1 MSCHKTVYFSDWAI
15 LKKLSIVCALI
26 YLCLPNSLFG
36 EEILRLHI
44 NGEANGVV
52 DIRLNELKAPLHVER
67 IRLLTKEGKYDGVA
81 FHRVIEGFM
90 AQTGDVK
97 YGNVEN
103 FQPTLAGMGG
113 SEYPMLI
120 SEFSDQPFLAG
131 SIGMAR
137 SRDPNSANSQFFIMF
152 DSAPHLNGKY
162 TIVGEVVSG
171 LETVKNIKK
180 GNTASN
186 GSVNNPDYILKAE
199 LITTN

>member
-1 MSCHKTVYFSDWAI
+1 MSYHKTLYFSDWAI
-15 LKKLSIVCALI
+15 ITKLSIVCTLI
-26 YLCLPNSLFG
+26 YLCLANSLFG

-52 DIRLNELKAPLHVER
+52 DIRLNELKAPLHTER
-67 IRLLTKEGKYDGVA
+67 IRLLTKEGKYDGVT

-137 SRDPNSANSQFFIMF
+137 SSDPNSANSQFFIMF

-180 GNTASN
+180 GNSAAN

>member
-1 MSCHKTVYFSDWAI
+1 MSYHKTLYFSDWAVI
-15 LKKLSIVCALI
+15 TKLSIVCTLI
-26 YLCLPNSLFG
+26 YLCLANSLFG

-52 DIRLNELKAPLHVER
+52 DIRLNELKAPLHTER
-67 IRLLTKEGKYDGVA
+67 IRLLTKEGKYDGVT

-103 FQPTLAGMGG
+103 FQSTLAGMGG

-137 SRDPNSANSQFFIMF
+137 SSDPNSANSQFFIMF

-180 GNTASN
+180 GNTAAN

>member
-1 MSCHKTVYFSDWAI
+1 MSYHKTLYFSDWAI
-15 LKKLSIVCALI
+15 ITKLSIVCTLI
-26 YLCLPNSLFG
+26 YLCLANSLFG
-36 EEILRLHI
+36 EVILRLHI

-52 DIRLNELKAPLHVER
+52 DIRLNELKAPLHTER
-67 IRLLTKEGKYDGVA
+67 IRLLTKEGKYDGVT

-137 SRDPNSANSQFFIMF
+137 SSDPNSANSQFFIMF

-180 GNTASN
+180 GNTAAN